1 MLYAFTLGR
10 KLRGEEPLYPEKGGK
25 GGSSSSGAKEAA
37 KATQY
42 AADLQNQQFNRVM
55 EQLAP
60 YAAAGLPALQQIQ
73 QLSTLEGQN
82 SALNQYYNSDQY
94 KQLADQARY
103 QSLNAAEA
111 TGGLGSTATS
121 NQIASIAPTLGQNWL
136 SGQMQNYGNLL
147 NVGQSA
153 AAGQAS
159 AGQTMQITQV
169 ILRNRWRL
177 SALRVLV
184 NPRLEVPS
192 PVVQVVLLQELV
204 LPGCLVH
211 RRRGGP
217 ELVQVSDCLAHSSK
231 ELSWLHFNL
240 LVCRQCR

>member
-1 MLYAFTLGR
+1 MLYAFKLGR

-37 KATQY
+37 RATQY

-136 SGQMQNYGNLL
+136 SGQM
-147 NVGQSA
+147 
-153 AAGQAS
+153 
-159 AGQTMQITQV
+159 
-169 ILRNRWRL
+169 
-177 SALRVLV
+177 
-184 NPRLEVPS
+184 
-192 PVVQVVLLQELV
+192 
-204 LPGCLVH
+204 
-211 RRRGGP
+211 
-217 ELVQVSDCLAHSSK
+217 
-231 ELSWLHFNL
+231 
-240 LVCRQCR
+240 